1 MSKIVFLQHLSEK
14 QKQQIE
20 AAAPHDEIVAIPV
33 KEATEQDLADA
44 EIIVGWS
51 RKFQDFILSPDCAVK
66 WVQAW
71 SAGVDKMPLAE
82 LEQKQVLLTSAN
94 GVHTIPISEQ
104 IFAYMLAFNRNL
116 HQAIRNQSQA
126 RWDESGRFSE
136 LHGKTIAIVGAGNI
150 GIGTARLARAFGMKT
165 VGVRRSGQPL
175 DEFDTM
181 YSMEQL
187 DEALGVADVVVNIL
201 PLTEQTRGLFDQGR
215 FAAMKPE
222 ALFINVGR
230 GTTVRTDDLVAALQ
244 NGTIAGAGLDV
255 FDPEPLP
262 EDHPLWSMEQ
272 VMITPHIAG
281 SNEHYTDRVLDIFLT
296 NLKAYQ
302 QGEKLPVNLV
312 DYSSGY

>member
-1 MSKIVFLQHLSEK
+1 MSKIVFLQHLNE
-14 QKQQIE
+14 QQQQQIQ
-20 AAAPHDEIVAIPV
+20 AAAPHDEVIAIPV
-33 KEATEQDLADA
+33 KQATEHDLADA

-51 RKFQDFILSPDCAVK
+51 RKFQDFILSPHCAVK

-71 SAGVDKMPLAE
+71 SAGVDKMPLAQ

-104 IFAYMLAFNRNL
+104 IFAYLLAFSRNL
-116 HQAIRNQSQA
+116 HQAIRNQSKA
-126 RWDESGRFSE
+126 RWDESGSFSE
-136 LHGKTIAIVGAGNI
+136 LHGKTIVIVGAGNI
-150 GIGTARLARAFGMKT
+150 GMGTARLARAFGMKT

-175 DEFDTM
+175 DEFDHM

-187 DEALGVADVVVNIL
+187 DTALALADVVVNIL
-201 PLTEQTRGLFDQGR
+201 PLTEQTRGLFNSGR
-215 FAAMKPE
+215 FETMKQT

-230 GTTVRTDDLVAALQ
+230 GATVQTDDLVAALQ
-244 NGTIAGAGLDV
+244 GGNIAGAGLDV

-272 VMITPHIAG
+272 VIITPHIAG
-281 SNEHYTDRVLDIFLT
+281 SNEHYTERVIDIFLT

-302 QGEKLPVNLV
+302 QGEQLPVNLV
-312 DYSSGY
+312 DYSNGY